1 MKRIFLMFVFFSFF
15 VGHSFGQELFKVK
28 KEKKHSINATKI
40 LTLEINLKSANIH
53 ISNWDKNEIEII
65 EENEASN
72 ADKTKASKDLE
83 MIKSNFG
90 FSDNTKEQYLISNQI
105 TAPNIKTLPGSK
117 LITHLTIKLPARIR
131 IQINQHIGKLNL
143 DHISNPLN
151 ITGQLI
157 QTQIIKSVISG
168 QINQNFGSLN
178 ITNSQLNAKILT
190 NNVVT
195 NFESNRGL
203 CDIKFSKNKC
213 TFLLNGDDIKLKG
226 SINDTELDV
235 LVQNGDKLHL
245 FISGGN
251 NKWKM
256 SPNLEKSYYKPS
268 GFQTPIATKEFRINA
283 TNSIIK
289 ILNF

>member
-1 MKRIFLMFVFFSFF
+1 MKRIYLMFVLFSFF
-15 VGHSFGQELFKVK
+15 VGNNFGQEIFKVK
-28 KEKKHSINATKI
+28 KEKKHNIIATKI

-72 ADKTKASKDLE
+72 TDKTKASKDLE

-90 FSDNTKEQYLISNQI
+90 FSDNTKEQYLITNQI

-117 LITHLTIKLPARIR
+117 LITHLTIKLPSRIH
-131 IQINQHIGKLNL
+131 IQINQHIGKLHL
-143 DHISNPLN
+143 DQISNPMN

-157 QTQIIKSVISG
+157 QTKIIKSVISG

-203 CDIKFSKNKC
+203 CDLKFSKNKC

-226 SINDTELDV
+226 AINDTELDV

-251 NKWKM
+251 NKWKI
-256 SPNLEKSYYKPS
+256 STNLEKSYYKPV
-268 GFQTPIATKEFRINA
+268 GFQTPLATKEFRINA